1 MPSAAPFR
9 GEPLR
14 PSSARLWNDNPPIM
28 SGNISDDQR
37 KAIMAEGARLLA
49 LEYRQREVSDAQ
61 QAAIENDR
69 DTPALKFGGGSEA
82 GSLAS
87 SLSRVKAMNARL
99 SGGIPSA
106 PPSLMTAT
114 PKQPIIEEQ
123 DVSGFKKRKAL
134 ESKIANELRK
144 VMEGKLGAL
153 RTPNQLTKSGWR
165 DDEIDALNEKI
176 DDYFK
181 RNPTYSKNKTLQKRF
196 KNLMTG
202 EPELGKVED
211 VADEDSDESS
221 ASGYKSPADLYG
233 GNPDESTPSRK
244 LPPFKP
250 PPPSSFAPSPLVGR
264 PFINPFAP

>member
-1 MPSAAPFR
+1 MPNLAPFR

-14 PSSARLWNDNPPIM
+14 PSGVRVWNDNPPIM

-37 KAIMAEGARLLA
+37 KAIMAEGARQLA
-49 LEYRQREVSDAQ
+49 LEYRQQQINSSRE
-61 QAAIENDR
+61 AAIENDR
-69 DTPALKFGGGSEA
+69 DIPALKFGGGSEA

-87 SLSRVKAMNARL
+87 SLSRVRAMNARL
-99 SGGIPSA
+99 SGGIPSV

-134 ESKIANELRK
+134 ESKIATELRK
-144 VMEGKLGAL
+144 VMAGELGKL
-153 RTPNQLTKSGWR
+153 RSPTQLIKAGWR
-165 DDEIDALNEKI
+165 DDEIDAVNEKI

-233 GNPDESTPSRK
+233 GNPDESTPSRN
-244 LPPFKP
+244 LPPFKT